1 MKRLSYAFLS
11 DVRYQWRYGF
21 YFIYG
26 FLTIC
31 FIIVLRLLPDDWR
44 QTALVAT
51 LLADPALLGL
61 FFIGGL
67 IQLERG
73 EGILDA
79 LFSSPLRP
87 AEYILSKALS
97 LGLIS
102 EAVSV
107 IVALG
112 SGVAGV
118 RYAVLVPFVLL
129 GSMCFT
135 LLGLA
140 VSVNLK
146 SMNAFLSVDGLWEAV
161 LLLPPLLLMFG
172 VNFWPL
178 EVFPGSVMLRLM
190 QAAAGVNAI
199 SVFPFILLIIWAV
212 LAFWMALKR
221 LKSAL
226 CKLGGGAA

>member
-1 MKRLSYAFLS
+1 MKRLVNAFMS

-26 FLTIC
+26 FLTVC

-44 QTALVAT
+44 QTALVVT

-67 IQLERG
+67 MQLERG

-87 AEYILSKALS
+87 WEYIASKALS
-97 LGLIS
+97 LGFIS
-102 EAVSV
+102 TVVSV

-112 SGVAGV
+112 SGAEGV
-118 RYAVLVPFVLL
+118 SYALLVPSVLL

-135 LLGLA
+135 MIGLA

-146 SMNAFLSVDGLWEAV
+146 SMNAFLSIDGLWEA
-161 LLLPPLLLMFG
+161 LLLTPPLLLMFG
-172 VNFWPL
+172 VSFWPL
-178 EVFPGSVMLRLM
+178 EVFPGSAALRLV
-190 QAAAGVNAI
+190 QSAASVSSSAAI
-199 SVFPFILLIIWAV
+199 PFILLIIWTGM
-212 LAFWMALKR
+212 AFWMALKR
-221 LKSAL
+221 LSSAL
-226 CKLGGGAA
+226 CRLGGGAA

>member
-1 MKRLSYAFLS
+1 MKRLTHAFLS

-26 FLTIC
+26 FLTVC

-44 QTALVAT
+44 QTALVVT

-67 IQLERG
+67 MQLERG

-102 EAVSV
+102 TAVSV

-112 SGVAGV
+112 SGAEGV
-118 RYAVLVPFVLL
+118 SYAVLVPAVLMA
-129 GSMCFT
+129 STCFT
-135 LLGLA
+135 MIGLA

-161 LLLPPLLLMFG
+161 LLMPPLLLMLGVSFG
-172 VNFWPL
+172 PL
-178 EVFPGSVMLRLM
+178 EVFPGSAALRLV
-190 QAAAGVNAI
+190 QAAAGVHTA
-199 SVFPFILLIIWAV
+199 SVIPFVLLAV
-212 LAFWMALKR
+212 WTGFAFWLALKR
-221 LKSAL
+221 LHSAL
-226 CKLGGGAA
+226 CRLGGGAA

>member
-1 MKRLSYAFLS
+1 MKRLPHAFLS

-26 FLTIC
+26 FLTVC
-31 FIIVLRLLPDDWR
+31 FIVVLRLLPEDWR

-61 FFIGGL
+61 LFIGGL
-67 IQLERG
+67 MQLERG

-102 EAVSV
+102 TAVSV
-107 IVALG
+107 IVSMG
-112 SGVAGV
+112 SGVAGIN
-118 RYAVLVPFVLL
+118 YAILVPSVLV

-135 LLGLA
+135 LIGLA

-146 SMNAFLSVDGLWEAV
+146 SMNAFLSVDGLWEAA

-172 VNFWPL
+172 IAFWPL
-178 EVFPGSVMLRLM
+178 EVFPGSVVLRLM
-190 QAAAGVNAI
+190 QAAAGGYQAAAI
-199 SVFPFILLIIWAV
+199 PFALLIAWAA

-221 LKSAL
+221 LNSAL
-226 CKLGGGAA
+226 CRLGGGAA

>member
-1 MKRLSYAFLS
+1 MKRLYHAFIS

-26 FLTIC
+26 FLTVC
-31 FIIVLRLLPDDWR
+31 FIIMLRLLPDNWR
-44 QTALVAT
+44 ETALVAT

-67 IQLERG
+67 MQLERG

-87 AEYILSKALS
+87 WEYIASKALS

-102 EAVSV
+102 TLVSV
-107 IVALG
+107 LVALG
-112 SGVAGV
+112 SGVPGV
-118 RYAVLVPFVLL
+118 KFGLLVPAILF

-135 LLGLA
+135 LIGIS

-146 SMNAFLSVDGLWEAV
+146 TMNAFLSVDGLWELV
-161 LLLPPLLLMFG
+161 LLIPPLLLMFG
-172 VNFWPL
+172 VSFAPL
-178 EVFPGSVMLRLM
+178 EIFPGSVALRLV
-190 QAAAGVNAI
+190 QASLGVYQI
-199 SVFPFILLIIWAV
+199 YLLMIVELLIWVAIT
-212 LAFWMALKR
+212 FWIAQRR
-221 LKSAL
+221 LVSAL
-226 CKLGGGAA
+226 SRLGGGAA

>member
-1 MKRLSYAFLS
+1 MKRLYHAFLS

-26 FLTIC
+26 FLTVC
-31 FIIVLRLLPDDWR
+31 FIIVLRLLPDSWR
-44 QTALVAT
+44 ETALVAT

-67 IQLERG
+67 MQLERG

-87 AEYILSKALS
+87 WEYIASKALS

-102 EAVSV
+102 TLVSV
-107 IVALG
+107 VVALG
-112 SGVAGV
+112 SGVPGV
-118 RYAVLVPFVLL
+118 KFGVLVPTILF

-135 LLGLA
+135 LIGLA
-140 VSVNLK
+140 VSVNLR

-161 LLLPPLLLMFG
+161 LLLPPMLLMFN
-172 VNFWPL
+172 VSFAPL
-178 EVFPGSVMLRLM
+178 EVFPGSVVLRLV
-190 QAAAGVNAI
+190 QTCAGVSSASLLIFIELLIWVAIAFWIAQKRLASAI
-199 SVFPFILLIIWAV
+199 S
-212 LAFWMALKR
+212 
-221 LKSAL
+221 
-226 CKLGGGAA
+226 KLGGGAA